1 MDPHQLPKVELH
13 LHLDTS
19 LSYDVVRVLS
29 PEVTREEYER
39 DFRAPDRC
47 TNLAEFLLSA
57 TRGFLLMQTEHNLNL
72 VVDDIFRQLAA
83 DNILYAELRFA
94 PLLHLECGLTP
105 EQVVR
110 IVDRAVERNIRS
122 TGIEAR
128 IILCTLRHYAR
139 AQSLYTAH
147 LVHDFRGSRVVA
159 IDLAADEARFP
170 LNPHIDAYRYCR
182 DHGLFRTAHAGEAL
196 GPGSVRDTLRL
207 LDPTR
212 IGHGTR
218 SYEDADLVEQLK
230 KTRIHLELCPHSNV
244 QIIPSL
250 TSMATHPI
258 DRLYRAG
265 VRLNINTD
273 GRMCTPTNM
282 NREYLS
288 VVETFGWT
296 AADFLATNLMAIDA
310 AFCDDASKERLR
322 ASLHAAYAPLLQNSE
337 SVPSL
342 PIIQLP

>member
-1 MDPHQLPKVELH
+1 MDPHKLPKVELH

-19 LSYDVVRVLS
+19 LSYDVVRILS

-39 DFRAPDRC
+39 DFRAPDPC
-47 TNLAEFLLSA
+47 VNLAEFLLRA
-57 TRGFLLMQTEHNLNL
+57 ARGFLLMQTEPNLNL

-94 PLLHLECGLTP
+94 PFLHLECGLTP

-110 IVDRAVERNIRS
+110 IVDRAVERNIRA

-170 LNPHIDAYRYCR
+170 IGPHIPAYRYCLEN
-182 DHGLFRTAHAGEAL
+182 GLYRTAHAGEAL
-196 GPGSVRDTLRL
+196 GPASVWETLHQL
-207 LDPTR
+207 QPTR
-212 IGHGTR
+212 IGHGVR
-218 SYEDADLVEQLK
+218 SHEDPALVAHLRE
-230 KTRIHLELCPHSNV
+230 TGIHLELCPHSNV

-250 TSMATHPI
+250 GSMACHPI
-258 DRLYRAG
+258 DKLYRAG

-282 NREYLS
+282 NREYTS
-288 VVETFGWT
+288 VAETFGWQPQ
-296 AADFLATNLMAIDA
+296 DFLTTNLMAIDA
-310 AFCDDASKERLR
+310 AFCDEPTKSRLR
-322 ASLHAAYAPLLQNSE
+322 QLLLTAYPAA
-337 SVPSL
+337 
-342 PIIQLP
+342 

>member
-1 MDPHQLPKVELH
+1 MDPHKLPKVELH

-39 DFRAPDRC
+39 DFRAPDPC
-47 TNLAEFLLSA
+47 VNLAEFLLCA
-57 TRGFLLMQTEHNLNL
+57 ARGFLLMQTEENLNL
-72 VVDDIFRQLAA
+72 VVDDIFRQLSA

-94 PLLHLECGLTP
+94 PFLHLECGLTP
-105 EQVVR
+105 ERVVR

-170 LNPHIDAYRYCR
+170 LAPHIPAYRYCQE
-182 DHGLFRTAHAGEAL
+182 HGLHRTAHAGEAL
-196 GPGSVRDTLRL
+196 GPASVWETLYQL
-207 LDPTR
+207 QPSR
-212 IGHGTR
+212 IGHGVR
-218 SYEDADLVEQLK
+218 SHEDPALVRHLRE
-230 KTRIHLELCPHSNV
+230 TGIHLELCPHSNV
-244 QIIPSL
+244 QIVPSL
-250 TSMATHPI
+250 ATMANHPI

-282 NREYLS
+282 NREYTS
-288 VVETFGWT
+288 VAQTFGWQQQE
-296 AADFLATNLMAIDA
+296 FLATNLMAVDA
-310 AFCDDASKERLR
+310 AFCDEATKSRLR
-322 ASLHAAYAPLLQNSE
+322 AALYAAYAELQE
-337 SVPSL
+337 A
-342 PIIQLP
+342 